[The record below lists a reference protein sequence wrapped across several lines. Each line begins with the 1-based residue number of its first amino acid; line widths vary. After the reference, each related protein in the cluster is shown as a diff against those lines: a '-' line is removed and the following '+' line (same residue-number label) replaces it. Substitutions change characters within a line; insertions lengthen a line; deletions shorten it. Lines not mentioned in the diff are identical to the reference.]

1 MTKNDR
7 EHAGDNRC
15 ILYIKLRGLCFKRSF
30 INAKFTDFIHIRTA
44 SARIWNSVI
53 YELLTIQTQHSVIS
67 ALAMSIIYEHALK
80 CIN

>member
-15 ILYIKLRGLCFKRSF
+15 ILYIKLRFKRSF

-67 ALAMSIIYEHALK
+67 TLAMSIIYEHALK
-80 CIN
+80 STN